1 MTTSTRSASNRGAIY
16 SILAGMFVITLQ
28 DTAVKWLSPDYALHQ
43 IMFIRAVLALLIT
56 FALLRFEGGLRLLRT
71 RRPVLHAV
79 RGALMVA
86 TNMLFFL
93 AIAAMPLGEAVA
105 LFFVAPLFIT
115 VMSVVFLNE
124 QVGARRWGAVLVGLG
139 GVSVM
144 MRPGGGVFDWV
155 ALLPVG
161 AALGYAGL
169 QMLTRRLGA
178 TDKASVMA
186 FYLQISFIAFSLA
199 VGLAI
204 GDGRFEGTGSI
215 SLDFLFRGW
224 RWPDPG
230 DYWLLGWCGVSSGLG
245 GYLLSQA
252 YRLGEAALVAPFEYS
267 ALPMAVAWGFVLWG
281 DVPDG
286 TAIVGMSLI
295 LAAGAYVLHRENVRR
310 TRVGR
315 RRRPP
320 GHP

>member
-56 FALLRFEGGLRLLRT
+56 FALLRFEGGLRLVRT

-79 RGALMVA
+79 RGALMVI

-115 VMSVVFLNE
+115 VMSVLFLNE
-124 QVGARRWGAVLVGLG
+124 RVGARRWGAVLVGLC

-161 AALGYAGL
+161 AAFGYAVM
-169 QMLTRRLGA
+169 QMMTRRLGA

-199 VGLAI
+199 VGLAV
-204 GDGRFEGTGSI
+204 GDGRFEGIGGT

-224 RWPDPG
+224 RWPDQG
-230 DYWLLGWCGVSSGLG
+230 DYWLLAWCGVSSGIG

-295 LAAGAYVLHRENVRR
+295 LTAGAYVLHRENVRR
-310 TRVGR
+310 APLDR
-315 RRRPP
+315 RRRPGP
-320 GHP
+320 P

>member
-1 MTTSTRSASNRGAIY
+1 MTSSTRIASNRGAIY
-16 SILAGMFVITLQ
+16 SIVAGMFVITLQ
-28 DTAVKWLSPDYALHQ
+28 DTTVKWLSPDYALHQ
-43 IMFIRAVLALLIT
+43 IMFTRSGIAVLVTLVFLH
-56 FALLRFEGGLRLLRT
+56 FEGGLRLVRT

-79 RGALMVA
+79 RGALMVIA
-86 TNMLFFL
+86 SMLFFL
-93 AIAAMPLGEAVA
+93 GIAAMPLGEAVA

-115 VMSVVFLNE
+115 VMSVVFLDE
-124 QVGARRWGAVLVGLG
+124 RVGARRWAAVLVGLC

-144 MRPGGGVFDWV
+144 MRPGADVFDWA

-161 AALGYAGL
+161 AACGYAAM

-178 TDKASVMA
+178 TDKASVMS
-186 FYLQISFIAFSLA
+186 FYLQISIIAFSLA
-199 VGLAI
+199 MGLAL
-204 GDGRFEGTGSI
+204 GDGRFEGTGSS

-230 DYWLLGWCGVSSGLG
+230 DYWLLGWCGVSSGIG

-267 ALPMAVAWGFVLWG
+267 ALPMAVAWGFIVWG

-286 TAIVGMSLI
+286 TAFAGMSLI

-310 TRVGR
+310 TSRVRR
-315 RRRPP
+315 RRRP
-320 GHP
+320 

>member
-43 IMFIRAVLALLIT
+43 LMFIRSVLALLIT
-56 FALLRFEGGLRLLRT
+56 FVLLRFEGGLRLLRT

-124 QVGARRWGAVLVGLG
+124 RVGARRWGAVLVGFC
-139 GVSVM
+139 GVAVM
-144 MRPGGGVFDWV
+144 LRPGGGVFDWIS
-155 ALLPVG
+155 LLPVG

-186 FYLQISFIAFSLA
+186 FYLQVSFIGFSLA

-204 GDGRFEGTGSI
+204 GDGRFEGTGSA

-252 YRLGEAALVAPFEYS
+252 YRLGEAGLVAPFEYA
-267 ALPMAVAWGFVLWG
+267 ALPMAVAWGFLLWG

-286 TAIVGMSLI
+286 TAIVGMALI

-310 TRVGR
+310 TRLGR
-315 RRRPP
+315 RRRPSGRP
-320 GHP
+320 